1 MAEKATGRRG
11 AGAAPVIIIRRDEGE
26 EPPHHGGAWKV
37 AYADFVTAMM
47 AFFMLMWLLNATTEE
62 QRIGLADYFAPTN
75 LFGRSVSGSGKPFG
89 GETPNAPGVSRSADG
104 TPRTIPGRQPSQP
117 DVQEADA
124 DLPAQPMPPAPPPLP
139 KAADPQDGADA
150 AFALNAE
157 GLPVASNRPP
167 GPDRQPLIKGGDYAA
182 ARLTPPSPSPQTP
195 ADPAADAQTQAQT
208 PAQAQAQLGRDAA
221 AADAEHE
228 RRALAQAGAEV
239 LERVRRDPA
248 LKDVAGQLTIETVP
262 EGLRIQVVD
271 TERQPMFALGGAE
284 PTARVR
290 ELVRRIVP
298 ALADL
303 PNAISIAGH
312 TDALAYRGQAKGNWE
327 LSADRANA
335 TRRILE
341 EAGMADSR
349 IRSVTGNADRDLLV
363 PGDPLNPAN
372 RRISILVLRHAAVA
386 PSAAPPAAGRPATQV
401 TP

>member
-1 MAEKATGRRG
+1 MADKATGRR
-11 AGAAPVIIIRRDEGE
+11 ADRAPVIIIRRDEGD

-75 LFGRSVSGSGKPFG
+75 LFGRSISGSGKPFG
-89 GETPNAPGVSRSADG
+89 GQTPNAPGVSTSADG
-104 TPRTIPGRQPSQP
+104 TPRTITGRQPTQP
-117 DVQEADA
+117 DVLEDNT
-124 DLPAQPMPPAPPPLP
+124 DLPADPVAGSLP
-139 KAADPQDGADA
+139 KAPDTAAA
-150 AFALNAE
+150 AFALNAD
-157 GLPVASNRPP
+157 GLPVALRQPE
-167 GPDRQPLIKGGDYAA
+167 GPDHQPLIKGGDYAA
-182 ARLTPPSPSPQTP
+182 ARLTPPPTP
-195 ADPAADAQTQAQT
+195 AKAPADAAADAAADAQAQ
-208 PAQAQAQLGRDAA
+208 RREDAA
-221 AADAEHE
+221 AADSEHE

-239 LERVRRDPA
+239 LESIRRDPA
-248 LKDVAGQLTIETVP
+248 LKDVAGQLTIENVP

-290 ELVRRIVP
+290 DLVRRIVP
-298 ALADL
+298 ALANL

-341 EAGMADSR
+341 DAGMADSR

-372 RRISILVLRHAAVA
+372 RRISILVLRHAAIET
-386 PSAAPPAAGRPATQV
+386 SAAPPPAAPAAAAPAAAAPVSAAV